1 MLARRINPRLIRLH
15 RSYSIEDAAFSLG
28 VHKNSVR
35 GWIRNGLPVM
45 DRTRPLLMHGDELR
59 AYLEAKRKA
68 AQCPCTPG
76 TLYCLK
82 CRKPRGPAR
91 MPPSQCHHGQSQGPM
106 GHLRHL
112 DAPPRR
118 HVGHR
123 GHNAGLSNYDQGS
136 ARTPRRAAIAPANC
150 YKRRD

>member
-82 CRKPRGPAR
+82 CRSLNATTGNLKALWDTYGTLMHRRVGMSAIAATMPDFQITIREAR
-91 MPPSQCHHGQSQGPM
+91 ERLEERQ
-106 GHLRHL
+106 L
-112 DAPPRR
+112 PPRTVTNEGIER
-118 HVGHR
+118 
-123 GHNAGLSNYDQGS
+123 SWQS
-136 ARTPRRAAIAPANC
+136 TMW
-150 YKRRD
+150 